1 MDAGTLLV
9 LAKLGAF
16 ALIVRAWLVAR
27 RSAEEVRAER
37 ARREAEPAPTAAH
50 DEADAVPLRE
60 AA

>member
-1 MDAGTLLV
+1 MEAGTLLV

-27 RSAEEVRAER
+27 RSAEESRQQR
-37 ARREAEPAPTAAH
+37 ARRAAEAEAPAAP
-50 DEADAVPLRE
+50 EKADAAPMRE

>member
-1 MDAGTLLV
+1 MEAGTLLV

-27 RSAEEVRAER
+27 RSAEEAREER
-37 ARREAEPAPTAAH
+37 ARRAATAEAPETA
-50 DEADAVPLRE
+50 EKADAAPMRE